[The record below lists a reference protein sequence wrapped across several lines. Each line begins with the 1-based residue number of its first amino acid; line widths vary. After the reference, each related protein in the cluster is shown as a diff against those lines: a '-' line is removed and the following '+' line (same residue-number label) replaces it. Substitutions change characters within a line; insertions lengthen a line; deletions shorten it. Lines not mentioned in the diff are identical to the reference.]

1 MIILNRI
8 RLPYTLKI
16 STLRRYLTRSVEILQ
31 SEGIGALWR
40 HIRLKTNIR
49 RFTAIKPHKYSIEED
64 IGPLRFAAC
73 QEPII
78 SIVIPVFNQPL
89 YTYSCLKSIAG
100 NTVDPP
106 YEVIVVDDC
115 SDPETMEMLRMVEN
129 IRVLR
134 NETNLGFIKSCN
146 RGAGEAKGQY
156 LVILNNDTIVTEGW
170 LQALLKTFE
179 IDSKTGLVGC
189 KLIYP
194 DGQLQE
200 AGGIFWKDGYAWNYG
215 KLDDQNKPAYNY
227 LREVDYCSGACLM
240 IPRQLFHDAGMFD
253 EGYAPAYYEDANL
266 AFKVR
271 EMGRK
276 VYYQPGA
283 VVVHFEGVTSGTS
296 VSHGVKRYQKINHNK
311 FYQRW
316 KSVLAGHQNN
326 GVNPEFEKERR
337 VDKRILV
344 VDACI
349 LTPDRDAG
357 SHRMFELLDIFRE
370 LGHKTTFVP
379 ANLAYRQPYVGNL
392 QERGVEV
399 LYSPYIKSVEK
410 YLRDNGRHFDV
421 IVLSRAD
428 VADMFINHVKK
439 YSPDALVIFDTVDL
453 HFLREQRMA
462 EVKNSSS
469 LQRLAEDR
477 KKQELDI
484 ASKSDIT
491 VVVSPVEKEFI
502 QESSPELRIEIVP
515 TIHEVYGSVTSFQK
529 RDGILFVGGFEH
541 PPNTDAAI
549 YYVQEILPLIR
560 QRLGEINTYIVG
572 NNPPPAITSLAS
584 RDIIVTGY
592 VEDISSYFN
601 KCRVSIAPLRY
612 GSGVKGKIN
621 MSMSYGLPVVGTSI
635 ATEGM
640 YLRNDFNALIADD
653 ATAFAD
659 AVVRLYS
666 DEALWN
672 KLSANG
678 LKNVE
683 KYFSKSVA
691 RNILE
696 NILKLNPV
704 NRKPGT
710 PDREI

>member
-1 MIILNRI
+1 MSI
-8 RLPYTLKI
+8 
-16 STLRRYLTRSVEILQ
+16 LRRYLTRSVEILQ
-31 SEGIGALWR
+31 SEGMGSLWR

-49 RFTAIKPHKYSIEED
+49 RFTVINPHKYSIEED

-78 SIVIPVFNQPL
+78 SIIIPVFNQPL
-89 YTYSCLKSIAG
+89 YTYSCLKSIAE
-100 NTVDPP
+100 NSADLPF
-106 YEVIVVDDC
+106 EVIVIDDC
-115 SDPETMEMLRMVEN
+115 SDPETMEMLRMIEN
-129 IRVLR
+129 IRVIR
-134 NETNLGFIKSCN
+134 NETNRGFIKSCN
-146 RGAGEAKGQY
+146 RGAGEAKGRY

-170 LQALLKTFE
+170 LQALLKTYEF
-179 IDSKTGLVGC
+179 DSKTGLVGC

-200 AGGIFWKDGYAWNYG
+200 AGGIFWNDGSAWNYG
-215 KLDDQNKPAYNY
+215 KLDDQNKPEYNY

-240 IPRQLFHDAGMFD
+240 IPRQLFHDVGMFD
-253 EGYAPAYYEDANL
+253 EEYAPAYYEDADL

-296 VSHGVKRYQKINHNK
+296 VSHGVKRYQRINHNK
-311 FYQRW
+311 FYQKW
-316 KSVLAGHQNN
+316 KSVLAGYRDN
-326 GVNPEFEKERR
+326 GVYPEFEKERC

-344 VDACI
+344 VDARMI
-349 LTPDRDAG
+349 TPDRDAG

-370 LGHKTTFVP
+370 LGYKVTFVP
-379 ANLAYRQPYVGNL
+379 DNLAYQQPYVSNL

-410 YLRDNGRHFDV
+410 YLRDSGGHFDV

-428 VADMFINHVKK
+428 VACRFINYVKE

-453 HFLREQRMA
+453 HFLRERRMA
-462 EVKNSSS
+462 ELKNSRS

-484 ASKSDIT
+484 ASKADIT
-491 VVVSPVEKEFI
+491 VVVSPVEKEII
-502 QESSPELRIEIVP
+502 QKSSPELRIEIVP
-515 TIHEVYGSVTSFQK
+515 TIHEVHGSGSSFQK

-560 QRLGEINTYIVG
+560 QRLGGTNTYIVG
-572 NNPPPAITSLAS
+572 NNPPSAITLLAS
-584 RDIIVTGY
+584 RDVIVTGY
-592 VEDISSYFN
+592 VEDISNYFN

-612 GSGVKGKIN
+612 GSGVKGKVN
-621 MSMSYGLPVVGTSI
+621 MSMSYGLPTVVSSI
-635 ATEGM
+635 AAEGM
-640 YLRNDFNALIADD
+640 FLSDGCDALIAD
-653 ATAFAD
+653 TPKSFAN
-659 AVVRLYS
+659 AVVRLYN
-666 DEALWN
+666 DEILWN

-678 LKNVE
+678 LSNVE
-683 KYFSKSVA
+683 KYFSKDMA
-691 RNILE
+691 KETLE
-696 NILKLNPV
+696 NIFSLKQG
-704 NRKPGT
+704 KA
-710 PDREI
+710 

>member
-1 MIILNRI
+1 M
-8 RLPYTLKI
+8 
-16 STLRRYLTRSVEILQ
+16 LRRYLTRSVEILQ
-31 SEGIGALWR
+31 SEGVGALWR
-40 HIRLKTNIR
+40 HIRLKTNSR
-49 RFTAIKPHKYSIEED
+49 RFTPIKLHKYSIEKN

-89 YTYSCLKSIAG
+89 YTYSCLKSIAV

-156 LVILNNDTIVTEGW
+156 LVILNNDTIVTKGW
-170 LQALLKTFE
+170 LQALLKTYEF
-179 IDSKTGLVGC
+179 DSETGLVGC

-200 AGGIFWKDGYAWNYG
+200 AGGIFWKDGSAWNYG

-227 LREVDYCSGACLM
+227 IREVDYCSGACLM

-253 EGYAPAYYEDANL
+253 EGYAPAYYEDADL

-283 VVVHFEGVTSGTS
+283 VVVHFEGITSGTS
-296 VSHGVKRYQKINHNK
+296 VSHGVKRYQKINHTK

-316 KSVLAGHQNN
+316 KSVLAGHRNN
-326 GVNPEFEKERR
+326 GVNPEFEKDRR

-344 VDACI
+344 VDAYI

-370 LGHKTTFVP
+370 LGHKVTFVP
-379 ANLAYRQPYVGNL
+379 ANLAYQQPYVSNL

-410 YLRDNGRHFDV
+410 YLRDSGGHFDV

-428 VADMFINHVKK
+428 VADRFINHVKK

-469 LQRLAEDR
+469 LQRLAENR

-484 ASKSDIT
+484 ASKADIT
-491 VVVSPVEKEFI
+491 VVVSSVEKEFI
-502 QESSPELRIEIVP
+502 QESSP
-515 TIHEVYGSVTSFQK
+515 
-529 RDGILFVGGFEH
+529 ILFVGGFEH

-560 QRLGEINTYIVG
+560 QRLGGTNTYIVG

-584 RDIIVTGY
+584 RDVIVTGY
-592 VEDISSYFN
+592 VEDISNYFN

-621 MSMSYGLPVVGTSI
+621 MSMSYGLPVVGSSI

-653 ATAFAD
+653 ATLFAD

-666 DEALWN
+666 DETLWN

-678 LKNVE
+678 LSNVD
-683 KYFSKSVA
+683 KYFSKDIA
-691 RNILE
+691 REALE
-696 NILKLNPV
+696 NIFSLNHSSL
-704 NRKPGT
+704 
-710 PDREI
+710 I